1 MTESPETPLSDPVPG
16 EQPGA
21 PEAPEAPTAPD
32 EGGDEGGGEESADE

>member
-16 EQPGA
+16 EPAA